1 MSFEKYS
8 KLIGIVDN
16 YYKNVSREKIID
28 TINLLI
34 EKEYLQ
40 SLGFQRIVKILFYIY
55 FQF

>member
-8 KLIGIVDN
+8 KLIDIVDN
-16 YYKNVSREKIID
+16 YYKNVPREKIID

-40 SLGFQRIVKILFYIY
+40 RLGFQRIVKILFYIY